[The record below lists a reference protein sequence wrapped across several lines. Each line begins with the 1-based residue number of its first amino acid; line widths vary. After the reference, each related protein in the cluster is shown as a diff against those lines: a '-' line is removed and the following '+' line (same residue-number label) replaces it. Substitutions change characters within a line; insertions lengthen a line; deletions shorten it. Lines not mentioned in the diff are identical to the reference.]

1 VEISK
6 NDRLHLMFKGISSQE
21 DWRIIANKETKL
33 RHEGWRIIADK
44 ETKLGNCYG
53 GCAKENDSRIIK

>member
-21 DWRIIANKETKL
+21 GWRIIANKETKL

-44 ETKLGNCYG
+44 ETK
-53 GCAKENDSRIIK
+53 